1 MISRPNLPTHASSK
15 YSRSQQIT
23 RIGKGTALNQRSILE
38 LRPLAVSKHKTLRRE
53 LTWVAAVEADHFSRA
68 HSKTD
73 RVEVAEVMVASA
85 LEVEVE
91 SPTGLLPAAPESPQE
106 LMDRVMRASRA
117 LQLILPATL
126 ARR

>member
-1 MISRPNLPTHASSK
+1 MISRPNLPNHASSK

-23 RIGKGTALNQRSILE
+23 RIGKGTASNQRSILE
-38 LRPLAVSKHKTLRRE
+38 LRPLALSNNKTLRKV
-53 LTWVAAVEADHFSRA
+53 LTWVAAVEADRFSRA
-68 HSKTD
+68 RSKTD
-73 RVEVAEVMVASA
+73 RVEVVEVMVASA
-85 LEVEVE
+85 LEVEAE